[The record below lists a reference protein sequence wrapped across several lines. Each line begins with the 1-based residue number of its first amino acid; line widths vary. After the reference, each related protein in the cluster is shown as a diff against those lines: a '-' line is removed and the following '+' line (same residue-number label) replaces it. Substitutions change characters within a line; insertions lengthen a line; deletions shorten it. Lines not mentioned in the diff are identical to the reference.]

1 MIVSRMIDTSAA
13 PMSNRRR
20 DRLPVMRSVPGS
32 DVKSLQPPVKAAFGT
47 ASTSKCKPFIYDEK
61 HAKCTGGYVPL
72 KSLQLGSHEEGVSL
86 FNAPVMLIPAPLL
99 VPKDKESGFTD
110 SVTRL
115 IDDVESV
122 MPMFPPDFK
131 YNDGIRSSRRSLHFD
146 VIAEPTD
153 PFPDRPAGRP
163 APYKFQ
169 KTTYDVGTLMLR
181 MGEGLR

>member
-1 MIVSRMIDTSAA
+1 MIVSRMIDTSAT

-20 DRLPVMRSVPGS
+20 DRLPVMRSVPDS
-32 DVKSLQPPVKAAFGT
+32 SIKSLQPPVKPAFGT
-47 ASTSKCKPFIYDEK
+47 TSRMKCKPFIYDEK

-72 KSLQLGSHEEGVSL
+72 KSLQLHSHEEGVSL
-86 FNAPVMLIPAPLL
+86 FNAPVMLIPASLD
-99 VPKDKESGFTD
+99 VPKDRLNGFSDDITK
-110 SVTRL
+110 L

-131 YNDGIRSSRRSLHFD
+131 YNDGIRSSRRALHFD

-169 KTTYDVGTLMLR
+169 KTTYDVGTIMLR
-181 MGEGLR
+181 MGEGQR

>member
-13 PMSNRRR
+13 PMSTRRR

-47 ASTSKCKPFIYDEK
+47 ASKDKCKPFIYDEK

-72 KSLQLGSHEEGVSL
+72 KSLQLGSHAEGVSL
-86 FNAPVMLIPAPLL
+86 FNAPIMLIPAPLL
-99 VPKDKESGFTD
+99 VPKDKESGFND

-131 YNDGIRSSRRSLHFD
+131 YNDGIRSSRRALHFD
-146 VIAEPTD
+146 QIAEPTN
-153 PFPDRPAGRP
+153 PFPDRIAARP
-163 APYKFQ
+163 AARTFQ

-181 MGEGLR
+181 MGEGQR